1 MSIFAK
7 AENITGNGGRIRSSL
22 PYLTE
27 HTTSLPWLSWFC
39 RVLSFARRS
48 GSVRTGDWKGLGGA
62 LMISPGGAALM
73 LTRLPRGSIS
83 GSGSLYIVTFPRMGI
98 CVRLPDGE
106 ARRGSNTLMAL

>member
-1 MSIFAK
+1 
-7 AENITGNGGRIRSSL
+7 
-22 PYLTE
+22 
-27 HTTSLPWLSWFC
+27 
-39 RVLSFARRS
+39 
-48 GSVRTGDWKGLGGA
+48 
-62 LMISPGGAALM
+62 MISPGGAALM